1 MVKLSVGRGEQLMPS
16 RKPQEARTEDLA
28 VLAQTPADKVKGDL
42 RAFVWLVWQ
51 HLGLPDPTD
60 VQYDMAEY
68 IQKAPRRA
76 IVQAYRGAGKS
87 YITSAFAVWTWLN
100 NPQAKIM
107 VVSASKERADAFSTF
122 TQRLIAEVP
131 GCQHLM
137 SRPEQRSSKIAFD
150 VGPAIA
156 AHSPSCKSV
165 GITSALTGSRAD
177 IIIADDCE
185 VPSNSATQ
193 GMRDKLSE
201 LVKEFDSIL
210 TPNGR
215 VLYLGTPQCE
225 DSLYT
230 KLPER
235 GYSTRIWPALKPSE
249 KEAETYGDAL
259 APFVRKL
266 DIPEATSVD
275 PLRFS
280 DDDLLERRASYG
292 KAGFSLQFQLSTQ
305 LSDADR
311 FPLKV
316 RDIIFLAFDKE
327 RAPMQLTWGPYEA
340 RILNDLP
347 NVAMRGDRM
356 YGPMSVGDVSSEFTG
371 TVMAI
376 DPSGRGADET
386 GYAVVKML
394 NGYLYVSECGGLPGG
409 YDDETLGTLAEIAK
423 RNDTN
428 AIVVESN
435 FGDGMFVKLLEPVLR
450 KRHPCAIEE
459 VRHSSQKERRIIDT
473 LEPVLMRHKLVIDPA
488 VVEHDYRSAQRYDS
502 AVRLGKMLMYQLT
515 RVTADRN
522 ALRHD
527 DRLDALSMAVGY
539 WVEQMSVDDKDG
551 IDRHNDEMLRGELEA
566 FMRGAGVASGRSNKP
581 NWIGNMIDKT

>member
-1 MVKLSVGRGEQLMPS
+1 MAS
-16 RKPQEARTEDLA
+16 RSPQEARTEALA
-28 VLAQTPADKVKGDL
+28 ISEATPLDRVKGDL
-42 RAFVWLVWQ
+42 RAFIWLVWR
-51 HLGLPDPTD
+51 HLGLPEPTA

-68 IQKAPRRA
+68 IQNAPKRA

-137 SRPEQRSSKIAFD
+137 PKAEQRSSKIAFD
-150 VGPAIA
+150 VGPAVA

-165 GITSALTGSRAD
+165 GITGQLTGSRAD
-177 IIIADDCE
+177 LIIADDCE

-193 GMRDKLSE
+193 GMRDKLAE

-210 TPNGR
+210 TPSGR

-235 GYSTRIWPALKPSE
+235 GYSTRIWPALKPTP
-249 KEAETYGDAL
+249 KEAETYGEAL
-259 APFVRKL
+259 APFVHDL
-266 DIPEATSVD
+266 DIPDGTSVD

-292 KAGFSLQFQLSTQ
+292 KAGFNLQFQLSTQ

-316 RDIIFLAFDKE
+316 RDIIFLAFDRE

-340 RILNDLP
+340 RLMNYLP

-356 YGPMSVGDVSSEFTG
+356 YGPMSVGDVTAEFSG

-394 NGYLYVSECGGLPGG
+394 NGYLYVCECGGLPGG

-473 LEPVLMRHKLVIDPA
+473 LEPVLMRHKLVLDPA

-502 AVRLGKMLMYQLT
+502 AVRLSKMLMYQLT
-515 RVTADRN
+515 RITADRN

-539 WVEQMSVDDKDG
+539 WVEQMSVDDRDG
-551 IDRHNDEMLRGELEA
+551 VDAHNDELLRRELDA
-566 FMRGAGVASGRSNKP
+566 FMRNAGVASGRLGRP
-581 NWIGNMIDKT
+581 NWMANVIDKT

>member
-1 MVKLSVGRGEQLMPS
+1 MAS
-16 RKPQEARTEDLA
+16 RSPQEARTEALA
-28 VLAQTPADKVKGDL
+28 ISEATPLDRVKGDL
-42 RAFVWLVWQ
+42 RAFIWLVWR
-51 HLGLPDPTD
+51 HLGLPEPTA

-68 IQKAPRRA
+68 IQNAPKRA

-137 SRPEQRSSKIAFD
+137 PKAEQRSSKIAFD
-150 VGPAIA
+150 VGPAVA

-165 GITSALTGSRAD
+165 GITGQLTGSRAD
-177 IIIADDCE
+177 LIIADDCE

-193 GMRDKLSE
+193 GMRDKLAE

-210 TPNGR
+210 TPSGR

-235 GYSTRIWPALKPSE
+235 GYSTRIWPALKPTP
-249 KEAETYGDAL
+249 KEAETYGEAL
-259 APFVRKL
+259 APFVHDL
-266 DIPEATSVD
+266 DIADGTSVD

-292 KAGFSLQFQLSTQ
+292 KAGFNLQFQLSTQ

-316 RDIIFLAFDKE
+316 RDIIFLAFDRE
-327 RAPMQLTWGPYEA
+327 RAPMQLTRGPYEG
-340 RILNDLP
+340 RLLNDLP

-356 YGPMSVGDVSSEFTG
+356 YGPMSVGEVTAEFSG

-394 NGYLYVSECGGLPGG
+394 NGYLYVCECGGLPGG

-473 LEPVLMRHKLVIDPA
+473 LEPVLMRHKLVLDPA

-502 AVRLGKMLMYQLT
+502 AVRLSKMLMYQLT
-515 RVTADRN
+515 RITADRN

-539 WVEQMSVDDKDG
+539 WTEQMSVDDRDG
-551 IDRHNDEMLRGELEA
+551 VDAHNDELLRRELDA
-566 FMRGAGVASGRSNKP
+566 FMRNAGVASGRLGRP
-581 NWIGNMIDKT
+581 NWMANVIDKT

>member
-1 MVKLSVGRGEQLMPS
+1 MAS

-28 VLAQTPADKVKGDL
+28 VSEGTPLDRVKGDL
-42 RAFVWLVWQ
+42 RAFIWLVWQ

-68 IQKAPRRA
+68 IQNAPRRA

-137 SRPEQRSSKIAFD
+137 SKADQRSSKIAFD
-150 VGPAIA
+150 VGPAVA

-165 GITSALTGSRAD
+165 GITGQLTGSRAD
-177 IIIADDCE
+177 LIIADDCE

-193 GMRDKLSE
+193 GMRDKLAE

-210 TPNGR
+210 TPSGR

-235 GYSTRIWPALKPSE
+235 GYSTRIWPALKPTD
-249 KEAETYGDAL
+249 KEADTYGDAL
-259 APFVRKL
+259 APFVRNL
-266 DIPEATSVD
+266 DISDGTSVD
-275 PLRFS
+275 PLRFT

-292 KAGFSLQFQLSTQ
+292 KAGFNLQFQLSTQ

-316 RDIIFLAFDKE
+316 RDIIFLAFDRE

-340 RILNDLP
+340 RLLNDLP

-356 YGPMSVGDVSSEFTG
+356 YGPMSVGDVSAEFTG
-371 TVMAI
+371 TVMAV

-409 YDDETLGTLAEIAK
+409 YDDETLGTLAEIAR

-450 KRHPCAIEE
+450 QVHPCVVEE
-459 VRHSSQKERRIIDT
+459 VRHSAQKERRIIDT
-473 LEPVLMRHKLVIDPA
+473 LEPVLMRHKLVVDPA
-488 VVEHDYRSAQRYDS
+488 VVEHDYRSAQKYDS
-502 AVRLGKMLMYQLT
+502 AVRLSKMLIYQLT

-539 WVEQMSVDDKDG
+539 WVEQMSVDASAG
-551 IDRHNDEMLRGELEA
+551 VESHNEELLRRELDA
-566 FMRGAGVASGRSNKP
+566 FMRGAGVATGRSRQP
-581 NWIGNMIDKT
+581 NWMGNVIDRTR

>member
-1 MVKLSVGRGEQLMPS
+1 MPS
-16 RKPQEARTEDLA
+16 RSPQEARTAPLA
-28 VLAQTPADKVKGDL
+28 NSGATPLDRVKGDL
-42 RAFVWLVWQ
+42 RAFIWLVWQ
-51 HLGLPDPTD
+51 HLGLPEPTE
-60 VQYDMAEY
+60 VQYDIAEY

-137 SRPEQRSSKIAFD
+137 PKAEQRSSKIAFD
-150 VGPAIA
+150 VGPAVA
-156 AHSPSCKSV
+156 SHSPSCKSV
-165 GITSALTGSRAD
+165 GITGQLTGSRSD
-177 IIIADDCE
+177 LIIADDCE

-230 KLPER
+230 KLPDR
-235 GYSTRIWPALKPSE
+235 GYQTRIWPALKPTT
-249 KEAETYGDAL
+249 KESETYGDTL
-259 APFVRKL
+259 APFVRGL
-266 DIPEATSVD
+266 EIPDGTSVD
-275 PLRFS
+275 PKRFT
-280 DDDLLERRASYG
+280 DDDLMERRASYG

-316 RDIIFLAFDKE
+316 RDIIFLPIDKE

-340 RILNDLP
+340 NLLNELP
-347 NVAMRGDRM
+347 NVAMRGDKM
-356 YGPMSVGDVSSEFTG
+356 YGPMAIGDVTSEFTG
-371 TVMAI
+371 TVMAV

-394 NGYLYVSECGGLPGG
+394 NGYLWVTECGGLPGG
-409 YDDETLGTLAEIAK
+409 YDDETLGTLTEIAK

-435 FGDGMFVKLLEPVLR
+435 FGDGMFVKLLEPILR
-450 KRHPCAIEE
+450 KRHPCVIEE
-459 VRHSSQKERRIIDT
+459 VRHSAQKERRIIDT
-473 LEPVLMRHKLVIDPA
+473 LEPVLMRHKLVVDPA
-488 VVEHDYRSAQRYDS
+488 VVESDYRSAQRYDP
-502 AVRLGKMLMYQLT
+502 AARLSKMLMYQLT
-515 RVTADRN
+515 RITADRN
-522 ALRHD
+522 AIRHD

-539 WVEQMSVDDKDG
+539 WVEQMSVDAQDG
-551 IDRHNDEMLRGELEA
+551 VTARNDEMLRRELDD
-566 FMRGAGVASGRSNKP
+566 FMAAAGARSRSTKP
-581 NWIGNMIDKT
+581 NWLGGMIDRT

>member
-1 MVKLSVGRGEQLMPS
+1 M
-16 RKPQEARTEDLA
+16 
-28 VLAQTPADKVKGDL
+28 
-42 RAFVWLVWQ
+42 
-51 HLGLPDPTD
+51 
-60 VQYDMAEY
+60 QYDMAEY
-68 IQKAPRRA
+68 IQNAPKRA

-137 SRPEQRSSKIAFD
+137 SRADQRSSKIAFD

-165 GITSALTGSRAD
+165 GITGQLTGSRAD
-177 IIIADDCE
+177 LIIADDCE

-193 GMRDKLSE
+193 GMRDKLAE

-210 TPNGR
+210 TPSGR

-235 GYSTRIWPALKPSE
+235 GYSTRIWPALKPTP
-249 KEAETYGDAL
+249 KEAETYGEAL
-259 APFVRKL
+259 APFVHDL
-266 DIPEATSVD
+266 DIADGTSVD

-292 KAGFSLQFQLSTQ
+292 KAGFNLQFQLSTQ

-316 RDIIFLAFDKE
+316 RDIIFLAFDRE
-327 RAPMQLTWGPYEA
+327 RAPMQLTWGPYEG
-340 RILNDLP
+340 RLLNDLP

-356 YGPMSVGDVSSEFTG
+356 YGPMSVGEVTAEFSG

-394 NGYLYVSECGGLPGG
+394 NGYLYVCECGGLPGG

-473 LEPVLMRHKLVIDPA
+473 LEPVLMRHKLVLDPA

-502 AVRLGKMLMYQLT
+502 AVRLSKMLMYQLT
-515 RVTADRN
+515 RITADRN

-539 WVEQMSVDDKDG
+539 WVEQMSVDDRDG
-551 IDRHNDEMLRGELEA
+551 VDAHNDELLRRELDA
-566 FMRGAGVASGRSNKP
+566 FMRNAGVASGRLGRP
-581 NWIGNMIDKT
+581 NWMANVIDKT